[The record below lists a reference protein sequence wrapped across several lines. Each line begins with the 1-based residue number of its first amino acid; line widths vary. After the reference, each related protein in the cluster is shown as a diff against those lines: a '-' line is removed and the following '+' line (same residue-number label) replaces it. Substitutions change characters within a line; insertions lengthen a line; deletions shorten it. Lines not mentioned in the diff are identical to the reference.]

1 MRYAPVLL
9 VWAAACGALGWAFIG
24 HDGEDWLAFALL
36 APFALLGGY
45 DMLQTTHSLQR
56 NYPLIGHV
64 RALFESV
71 RPPIRQYL
79 LESSTDGRPF
89 DRAQRSLVYQRAK
102 SVLDTVPFGTER
114 NVRELD
120 FEWINHSLRPQPK
133 AALPPRLTIGN
144 GQCAR
149 PYSASIFNISAMSFG
164 SLSAA
169 AVRALNLGAKRG
181 GFAHDTGEGG
191 LSPYHLENGGDL
203 IWEIGT
209 GYFSARSPDGRFD
222 PKRFGALA
230 VHESVKMIEIK
241 LSQGAKPGHGG
252 ILPAAKVTLEIAGIR
267 GVPLGRDCVSPSAHS
282 AFDTPIGLLEFVASL
297 RALSGGKP
305 TGFKLCV
312 GHRWEFLGICKAM
325 VQTGIYPDFIVV
337 DGKEGGTGAAPLEFS
352 DHVGTPLREGLLFVH
367 NALVGCGV
375 RDHIRI
381 GASGKI
387 VSAFDIASVLAMGA
401 DWCNAA
407 RGFMFALGC
416 LQSQRCHTNQCPV
429 GVTTQD
435 PLRQR
440 GLVVPDK
447 AERVANFHRNTVDAL
462 AGLVAAAGLE
472 HPGDLRPWHILRR
485 VAPDRVLALDRAYA
499 MLEPGQLLGVG
510 SLPEEWGVEWRRA
523 SAASFAGRG

>member
-9 VWAAACGALGWAFIG
+9 VWAAACGALGWALIG

-45 DMLQTTHSLQR
+45 DMLQTTHSLHR

-71 RPPIRQYL
+71 RPQIRQYL

-133 AALPPRLTIGN
+133 ATLPPRLTIGN

-149 PYSASIFNISAMSFG
+149 PYSASIFNISSMSFG

-181 GFAHDTGEGG
+181 GFAHATGEGG

-305 TGFKLCV
+305 TGFMLCV
-312 GHRWEFLGICKAM
+312 GHRWEFLGIC
-325 VQTGIYPDFIVV
+325 
-337 DGKEGGTGAAPLEFS
+337 
-352 DHVGTPLREGLLFVH
+352 
-367 NALVGCGV
+367 
-375 RDHIRI
+375 
-381 GASGKI
+381 
-387 VSAFDIASVLAMGA
+387 
-401 DWCNAA
+401 
-407 RGFMFALGC
+407 
-416 LQSQRCHTNQCPV
+416 
-429 GVTTQD
+429 
-435 PLRQR
+435 
-440 GLVVPDK
+440 
-447 AERVANFHRNTVDAL
+447 
-462 AGLVAAAGLE
+462 
-472 HPGDLRPWHILRR
+472 
-485 VAPDRVLALDRAYA
+485 
-499 MLEPGQLLGVG
+499 
-510 SLPEEWGVEWRRA
+510 
-523 SAASFAGRG
+523 